1 MERPAATMKGRLRPI
16 EYLAWAQAQA
26 GEARWDLTASG
37 VPDTCGPSSL
47 GLREASGER
56 DSPAPETSWGESSL
70 PWDLAG
76 PDNLSLADLSRRDLR
91 PQILASFLQAV
102 AQRYGVAPECVVPTL
117 GASQAIIQVLFTLAR
132 PGDHVIVE
140 RPTFEPLHR
149 VPEMLGLSV
158 SRLERKLEERWEPL
172 PDRLARLLT
181 PKTRAVILSSLHNPS
196 GVAVDATTLT
206 AIGEMAAR
214 VGAMVLV
221 DEVYLDF
228 AFDPGRGEDKP
239 TFPWRPACVTLD
251 NGVSWSSTTKAFG
264 FAALRAGW
272 VVTRDRE
279 FAHAC
284 RSASHYFH
292 ADPPLASLALATR
305 VLQHADVL
313 AARANATIAVARAV
327 IDRWLAAEPRL
338 SWVAPSAGQTGLI
351 RLPALTA
358 DVDFARHL
366 LERYGT
372 RVVAGTMFEAPGTI
386 RVSFNLPASE
396 LEQALAT
403 ISAALDDFQ
412 RGGAVEA

>member
-1 MERPAATMKGRLRPI
+1 LKGRLRPI
-16 EYLAWAQAQA
+16 EYLGWAQADD
-26 GEARWDLTASG
+26 GGARWDLTASG
-37 VPDTCGPSSL
+37 VPDTCGPRSL
-47 GLREASGER
+47 ALREPSGER
-56 DSPAPETSWGESSL
+56 DSPAASETGL
-70 PWDLAG
+70 PWDLAAG
-76 PDNLSLADLSRRDLR
+76 ALSLAELTRRDRR
-91 PQILASFLQAV
+91 PQIVASFLQAV

-117 GASQAIIQVLFTLAR
+117 GASQTIIQVLFTLAR

-149 VPEMLGLSV
+149 IPEMLGLNV
-158 SRLERKLEERWEPL
+158 SRLERKQEERWEPL

-228 AFDPGRGEDKP
+228 AFDSGLELGREDK
-239 TFPWRPACVTLD
+239 TTYPWRPACVTLE

-292 ADPPLASLALATR
+292 VDPPLASLALATQ
-305 VLQHADVL
+305 VLQHADEL

-327 IDRWLAAEPRL
+327 IDRWLAAETRVT
-338 SWVAPSAGQTGLI
+338 WVAPSAGQTGLI

-358 DVDFARHL
+358 DLDFARHL

-372 RVVAGTMFEAPGTI
+372 RVVPGTMFEAPGTV
-386 RVSFNLPASE
+386 RVSFNLPSPE

-412 RGGAVEA
+412 RGGAVEV

>member
-1 MERPAATMKGRLRPI
+1 MKGRLRPI
-16 EYLAWAQAQA
+16 EYLGWAQAD
-26 GEARWDLTASG
+26 GGDARWDLTASG
-37 VPDTCGPSSL
+37 VPDTCGPGSL
-47 GLREASGER
+47 GLRVRSGER
-56 DSPAPETSWGESSL
+56 DSPSTSEAL
-70 PWDLAG
+70 PWDLSASE
-76 PDNLSLADLSRRDLR
+76 LSLSELSRRDRR
-91 PQILASFLQAV
+91 PQVVASFLQAV

-149 VPEMLGLSV
+149 IPEMLGLSV
-158 SRLERKLEERWEPL
+158 SRLERKQEERWVPL

-196 GVAVDATTLT
+196 GVAVDAATLT

-228 AFDPGRGEDKP
+228 AFDPTGEAY
-239 TFPWRPACVTLD
+239 PWRPACVTLE

-292 ADPPLASLALATR
+292 VDPPLASLALATS
-305 VLQHADVL
+305 VLQHADEL
-313 AARANATIAVARAV
+313 AARANATITVARAV
-327 IDRWLAAEPRL
+327 IDRWLAAETRVT
-338 SWVAPSAGQTGLI
+338 WVAPSAGQTGLI

-358 DVDFARHL
+358 DLEFARHL
-366 LERYGT
+366 LDRYGT
-372 RVVAGTMFEAPGTI
+372 RVVPGAMFEAPGTV
-386 RVSFNLPASE
+386 RVSFNLPPPV
-396 LEQALAT
+396 LEQALAS

-412 RGGAVEA
+412 RGGAVEV